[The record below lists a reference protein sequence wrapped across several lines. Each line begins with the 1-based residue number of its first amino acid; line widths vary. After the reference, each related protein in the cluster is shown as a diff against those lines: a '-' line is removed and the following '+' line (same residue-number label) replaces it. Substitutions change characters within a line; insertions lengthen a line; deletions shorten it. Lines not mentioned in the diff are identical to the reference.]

1 MKETRFTQAAT
12 LRFALVGVAATATYF
27 AVAMLL
33 IGSRAGFDPVLASA
47 LASGTATLVSY
58 AGHHR
63 YTFVRKGRH
72 RFYFPRFVAITGALF
87 LLSTMAMYVFTH
99 MIPIDPRYV
108 AGAIT
113 VSYPIA
119 SYVLNFLWVFK

>member
-1 MKETRFTQAAT
+1 MKEIRFIQAAT

-27 AVAMLL
+27 AVALLL
-33 IGSRAGFDPVLASA
+33 IGSRASFDPVLASA
-47 LASGTATLVSY
+47 LASGTAILVSY

-63 YTFVRKGRH
+63 YTFARKGRH
-72 RFYFPRFVAITGALF
+72 GFYFPRFVAITGALF
-87 LLSTMAMYVFTH
+87 VLSTVAMYVFTR
-99 MIPIDPRYV
+99 MFPMDPRYV

-113 VSYPIA
+113 LCYPIA